1 MHQMGM
7 DFVTFGRE
15 HNLYM
20 IGTFAI
26 WFIVL
31 FFGKVILNEQH
42 RRKLVLFLIIISI
55 GQEFIDDILR
65 WNKGIWLIS
74 NDLPLHM
81 CGISFFTSTYALYKK
96 NQTAFELS
104 YFWGLAGAFQAIIT
118 PDPTRFVMDVSLF
131 WNFLSHGLIILNVLW
146 LIVIDN
152 MRCRNGSLIN
162 TIIITNGCLF
172 IISIV
177 NTILNGNYWFI
188 CEKPGGESP
197 FILGDWPLYLVGFEI
212 SGIILFGIFY
222 IPMIILRNREEASI
236 AIT

>member
-1 MHQMGM
+1 MN
-7 DFVTFGRE
+7 FVTFGLE
-15 HNLYM
+15 HNLYL

-26 WFIVL
+26 WLIVL
-31 FFGKVILNEQH
+31 FTGREILNSNQ
-42 RRKLVLFLIIISI
+42 RRIFVLLLIVITIS
-55 GQEFIDDILR
+55 QELIDDILR
-65 WNKGIWLIS
+65 WNVGIWDVAE
-74 NDLPLHM
+74 DLPLHM
-81 CGISFFTSTYALYKK
+81 CGISFFTSTYALYSK

-146 LIVIDN
+146 LIIIDN
-152 MRCRNGSLIN
+152 MRCRLGSYIN
-162 TIIITNGCLF
+162 IIIITNGSLF

-177 NTILNGNYWFI
+177 NTILGGNYWFI

-197 FILGDWPLYLVGFEI
+197 FIIGDWPLYLIGFEI
-212 SGIILFGIFY
+212 AGIVLFGLLY
-222 IPMIILRNREEASI
+222 IPMIILRKKDINF

>member
-1 MHQMGM
+1 MN
-7 DFVTFGRE
+7 FVTFGLE
-15 HNLYM
+15 HNLYL

-26 WFIVL
+26 WLIVL
-31 FFGKVILNEQH
+31 FTGREILNSNQ
-42 RRKLVLFLIIISI
+42 RRIFVLLLIVITIS
-55 GQEFIDDILR
+55 QELIDDILR
-65 WNKGIWLIS
+65 WNVGIWDVAE
-74 NDLPLHM
+74 DLPLHM

-118 PDPTRFVMDVSLF
+118 PDPSRFVMDVSLF

-146 LIVIDN
+146 LIIIDN
-152 MRCRNGSLIN
+152 MRCRLGSYIN
-162 TIIITNGCLF
+162 IIIITNGSLF

-177 NTILNGNYWFI
+177 NTILGGNYWFI

-197 FILGDWPLYLVGFEI
+197 FIIGDWPLYLIGFEI
-212 SGIILFGIFY
+212 AGIVLFGLLY
-222 IPMIILRNREEASI
+222 IPMIILRKKDMNF

>member
-1 MHQMGM
+1 MN
-7 DFVTFGRE
+7 FVTFGLE
-15 HNLYM
+15 HNLYL

-26 WFIVL
+26 WLIVL
-31 FFGKVILNEQH
+31 FTGREILNSNQ
-42 RRKLVLFLIIISI
+42 RRIFVLLLIVITIS
-55 GQEFIDDILR
+55 QELIDDILR
-65 WNKGIWLIS
+65 WNVGIWDVAE
-74 NDLPLHM
+74 DLPLHM

-118 PDPTRFVMDVSLF
+118 PDPSRFVMDVSLF

-146 LIVIDN
+146 LIIIEN
-152 MRCRNGSLIN
+152 MRCRLGSYIN
-162 TIIITNGCLF
+162 IIIITNGSLF

-177 NTILNGNYWFI
+177 NTILGGNYWFI

-197 FILGDWPLYLVGFEI
+197 FIIGDWPLYLIGFEI
-212 SGIILFGIFY
+212 AGIVLFGLLY
-222 IPMIILRNREEASI
+222 IPMIILRKKDINF

>member
-1 MHQMGM
+1 MN
-7 DFVTFGRE
+7 FVTFGLE
-15 HNLYM
+15 HNLYL

-26 WFIVL
+26 WLIVL
-31 FFGKVILNEQH
+31 FTGREILNSNQ
-42 RRKLVLFLIIISI
+42 RRIFVLLLIVITIS
-55 GQEFIDDILR
+55 QELIDDILR
-65 WNKGIWLIS
+65 WNVGIWDVAE
-74 NDLPLHM
+74 DLPLHM

-118 PDPTRFVMDVSLF
+118 PDPSRFVMDVSLF

-146 LIVIDN
+146 LIIIDN
-152 MRCRNGSLIN
+152 MRCRLGSYIN
-162 TIIITNGCLF
+162 IIIITNGSLF

-177 NTILNGNYWFI
+177 NTILGGNYWFI

-197 FILGDWPLYLVGFEI
+197 FIIFDWPLYLIGFEI
-212 SGIILFGIFY
+212 AGIVLFGLLY
-222 IPMIILRNREEASI
+222 IPMIILRKKDMNF

>member
-1 MHQMGM
+1 MN
-7 DFVTFGRE
+7 FVTFGLE
-15 HNLYM
+15 HNLYL

-26 WFIVL
+26 WLIVL
-31 FFGKVILNEQH
+31 FTGREILNSNQ
-42 RRKLVLFLIIISI
+42 RRIFVLLLIVITIS
-55 GQEFIDDILR
+55 QELIDDILR
-65 WNKGIWLIS
+65 WNVGIWDVAE
-74 NDLPLHM
+74 DLPLHM

-118 PDPTRFVMDVSLF
+118 PDPSRFVMDVSLF

-146 LIVIDN
+146 LIIIDN
-152 MRCRNGSLIN
+152 MRCRLGSYIN
-162 TIIITNGCLF
+162 IIIITNGSLF

-177 NTILNGNYWFI
+177 NTILGGNYWFI

-197 FILGDWPLYLVGFEI
+197 FIIGDWPLYLIGFEI
-212 SGIILFGIFY
+212 AGIVLFGLLY
-222 IPMIILRNREEASI
+222 IPMIILRKKDINF